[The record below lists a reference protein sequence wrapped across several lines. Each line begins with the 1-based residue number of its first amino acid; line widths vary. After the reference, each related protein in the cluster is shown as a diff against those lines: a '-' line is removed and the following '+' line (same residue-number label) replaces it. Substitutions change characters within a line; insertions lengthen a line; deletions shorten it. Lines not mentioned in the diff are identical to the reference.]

1 MLELCYRVW
10 GCVLRCGTLRPFVGH
25 LKGSCGGCEGKNGP
39 LAGVPAGGAGG
50 PEGKEMAFGKGSVR
64 YLFRCVKAFLG
75 VQTGDMG
82 GAGFGGGYEVGYR
95 CLSEALEVGFKGGGR
110 RERFAVRQVG
120 WVAGGGVEK
129 GRGRLFRGGPVR
141 IVSAGL

>member
-1 MLELCYRVW
+1 VRGEEWTTRR
-10 GCVLRCGTLRPFVGH
+10 G
-25 LKGSCGGCEGKNGP
+25 
-39 LAGVPAGGAGG
+39 AGWRRGG
-50 PEGKEMAFGKGSVR
+50 PEVEKRAFRKDSVR

-95 CLSEALEVGFKGGGR
+95 CLSEALEVGFMGGGR
-110 RERFAVRQVG
+110 RERFAVRQVR
-120 WVAGGGVEK
+120 WGGGVVEK